1 MNMNIL
7 PIIDT
12 ECWKES
18 IQNNDLIQILDNNR
32 IESKAKYEND

>member
-12 ECWKES
+12 ECWKAS
-18 IQNNDLIQILDNNR
+18 IQNNDPIQILDNNR